1 MPAKVEQENCDGCK
15 SCVEACPTNVVEM
28 QENGKA
34 LVKPDDCIEC
44 HACVDAC
51 TSNAMHMED

>member
-15 SCVEACPTNVVEM
+15 SCEDVCPTSVIEM

-34 LVKPDDCIEC
+34 FVKPDDCIEC

-51 TSNAMHMED
+51 TSNAMHMEE